1 MTDQVVIDL
10 DDEIIFHLALPESV
24 AEFRTEQVNT
34 ELIFDQFA
42 RDVFTWQMNHFR
54 EHGQAATA
62 AVLED
67 EFDGFD
73 DTPVLELLDPETAV
87 GDLIKRLRERYIRYE
102 GKKAVGMIA
111 DSIVKEPLDVAHK
124 LLVEGR
130 RLAELTVSKG
140 EVFGSG
146 DFDRAWDAY
155 VEQANRG
162 AGPSVGYD
170 EIDGHFH
177 GLRGLTYC
185 VATRKSFK
193 SWITINSLVQNVRL
207 GIPCYLYC
215 LELPALE
222 SYWRCACLAANLPFW
237 KYIKGKLMPAD
248 KKKVQD
254 AAEELDASGLFY
266 HEKPPAGS
274 RGVQYMVERALDKG
288 AECIYFDQLQ
298 YIETQKG
305 RSIGSL
311 NDTAMYWEVCN
322 DLRDYS
328 DQVPL
333 WIVHQFNRSVMHNVD
348 EFPDSQQG
356 KGSSA
361 VEETAT
367 LELGL
372 WASKEMRKNRVLQ
385 FGTLES
391 RNHDKLHWHI
401 EVELNIGCAF
411 NMIGEIEEDEED
423 GDGD

>member
-10 DDEIIFHLALPESV
+10 DDEIIFHLAIPESV
-24 AEFRTEQVNT
+24 AEFRAELIST

-42 RDVFTWQMNHFR
+42 RDVFVWQMGHVK
-54 EHGQAATA
+54 EHSQPATA

-67 EFDGFD
+67 QFDGFN
-73 DTPVLELLDPETAV
+73 DTPVLELYDPETAV
-87 GDLIKRLRERYIRYE
+87 GDLIKRLRERYVRYE
-102 GKKAVGMIA
+102 GKKAMAKIT
-111 DSIVKEPLDVAHK
+111 DSIITEPLDVSHK
-124 LLVEGR
+124 LMVEGR
-130 RLAELTVSKG
+130 RLANLTVSQG
-140 EVFGSG
+140 EVYGSG
-146 DFDRAWDAY
+146 DFPRAWDAY

-162 AGPSVGYD
+162 PGPSIGYD
-170 EIDGHFH
+170 EMDGHFH
-177 GLRGLTYC
+177 GMRGLTYC

-207 GIPCYLYC
+207 GIASYLYC

-222 SYWRCACLAANLPFW
+222 SYWRCACLAADLPYW
-237 KYIKGKLMPAD
+237 KYIKGKLMPSDRKRVQEAAD
-248 KKKVQD
+248 
-254 AAEELDASGLFY
+254 ELDASGLFY
-266 HEKPPAGS
+266 HEKPASGS

-288 AECIYFDQLQ
+288 AQCVYIDQLQ
-298 YIETQKG
+298 YVETQRG
-305 RSIGSL
+305 NSVGSL

-361 VEETAT
+361 IEETAT

-372 WASKEMRKNRVLQ
+372 WASKEMRKNHVLQ

-391 RNHDKLHWHI
+391 RNHDKLHWHV
-401 EVELNIGCAF
+401 EVELNTGCQF
-411 NMIGEIEEDEED
+411 SMIGEVEEDDEDD
-423 GDGD
+423 GD